1 MHSKN
6 VIQDSRLRK
15 QLEERGPSLNH
26 VHDRSPRDGILP
38 PRNERFD
45 LRRYDSV
52 IPGGDVEASH
62 GVEDVWRIEPFDAPI
77 EGSRD
82 LQPRVMEKVFSQRA
96 EGLARGYLDKEMCVR
111 GAIIDGELD
120 L

>member
-1 MHSKN
+1 MN
-6 VIQDSRLRK
+6 Q
-15 QLEERGPSLNH
+15 

-45 LRRYDSV
+45 LRRYDGA

-62 GVEDVWRIEPFDAPI
+62 GVEDVWRIEPFNTPI

-82 LQPRVMEKVFSQRA
+82 LQRCVTEKVFGQRA
-96 EGLARGYLDKEMCVR
+96 EGLARGYLGKEMCIH